1 MSDFYNRENYVPS
14 SPFSQIVYDID
25 VCKEYLCIEQGFDF
39 DNNLIWILMDASA
52 SYVRNYT
59 QMTDEQLDKHHE
71 SSLVFLLIL
80 SEFYNNR
87 TISMSTGNAGIFN
100 KMLTKIMKSLKQDW
114 L

>member
-1 MSDFYNRENYVPS
+1 MSNFYDKDNYVPQEF
-14 SPFSQIVYDID
+14 FSEIIYDIQM
-25 VCKEYLCIEQGFDF
+25 CKDFLSIEVDYQVD
-39 DNNLIWILMDASA
+39 DNLIWVLMDASA

-59 QMTDEQLDKHHE
+59 QMSDEELDKNYE

-87 TISMSTGNAGIFN
+87 TISQSTGTNGIYN
-100 KMLTKIMKSLKQDW
+100 KMLDKIMKSLKQDW